1 MGDRTFLTAPR
12 FAPGGGRL
20 SQDAPTVTGWE
31 RRIRE
36 RYDELGEDISRGR
49 IQRLARQAHRAGIPY
64 EGSWRWID
72 YLDPTGQSAVSRAAR
87 RKTPSRP
94 ARASRAG
101 VPPTRK
107 KEER

>member
-1 MGDRTFLTAPR
+1 MTGPAQTAPR

-20 SQDAPTVTGWE
+20 GQGVPTVTGWE
-31 RRIRE
+31 RRIQG
-36 RYDELGEDISRGR
+36 RYADLGLAISRGR
-49 IQRLARQAHRAGIPY
+49 IQRLARQAYKAGIPY
-64 EGSWRWID
+64 EGSWSWID
-72 YLDPTGQSAVSRAAR
+72 YLDPTGQVAVRQAAR
-87 RKTPSRP
+87 SKTPSRP